1 MPGTFSTRPN
11 VPMATAAAPAG
22 TLARRDK
29 ILTLV
34 ALAALAGL
42 LALMKAVLNDYYLRI
57 VDLIGINV
65 ILVASLNLTN
75 GFTGIFSL
83 GHAGFMA
90 IGAYASALLTIP
102 PVQKA
107 AALPDLPVWL
117 AGVQA
122 PFAAALV
129 VAGLVAALFALIVGF
144 PVLRLRGHYLA
155 VATLGFLVIVRVLLT
170 NAEAYT
176 RGARGI
182 SGLPAYTDTWWVYSV
197 VVVTIYVLWRLLHS
211 AYGRGMLAIRE
222 DDVAAEAS
230 GVNLAGYKIL
240 AFCVGAFFAG
250 MGGALWGHL
259 MSVISPNFF
268 SYNQTFLLVEMSV
281 IGGMGSLTG
290 AVVGTT
296 LMTIVPEVLRTLEG
310 GITVLGLTLPP
321 LYGLSQLILASLLM
335 VVIIFRP
342 QGLLGRWE
350 FSWRLFG
357 GGRRETTATAK
368 PMGGGATGAA

>member
-1 MPGTFSTRPN
+1 MS
-11 VPMATAAAPAG
+11 
-22 TLARRDK
+22 RRDK
-29 ILTLV
+29 TLTLA

-42 LALMKAVLNDYYLRI
+42 LVLMTFLLNDYYLRI
-57 VDLIGINV
+57 VNLIGINI

-90 IGAYASALLTIP
+90 LGAYASALLTIP

-107 AALPDLPVWL
+107 AALPDLPGWL

-122 PFAAALV
+122 PFAAALI
-129 VAGLVAALFALIVGF
+129 VAGLTAALFALVIGF

-170 NAEAYT
+170 NADTFT

-197 VVVTIYVLWRLLHS
+197 AVITIYAIWRLLHS
-211 AYGRGMLAIRE
+211 AYGRGMVAIRE
-222 DDVAAEAS
+222 DEVAAEAL
-230 GVNLAGYKIL
+230 GVNLTGRKML
-240 AFCVGAFFAG
+240 AFCTGAFFAG
-250 MGGALWGHL
+250 VGGALWGHL

-310 GITVLGLTLPP
+310 GVTIFGVTLPP
-321 LYGLSQLILASLLM
+321 LYGLSQLILASLLVM
-335 VVIIFRP
+335 VIIFRP
-342 QGLLGRWE
+342 QGLMGRWE
-350 FSWRLFG
+350 FSWQLFG
-357 GGRRETTATAK
+357 RRRGAMAGR
-368 PMGGGATGAA
+368 PGPGPGGGESASE